1 MARRRFASWTG
12 RSRAGWAR
20 GSDHLGGSTGSLRVT
35 YAVTPQ
41 RIARVRPRQPTD
53 DAPPRAAV
61 TAALAELA
69 GGVGAQLPL
78 RIGGE
83 PVNVAIAAVVDRF
96 PGTRGDAVIA
106 DLGALETAIDTV
118 APGRAPVSS
127 SGWTWPR
134 TRHAGRGALAGRP
147 FAVLEKDSRRE
158 VEEDARR
165 DPLGHGT
172 ARARRSGARGA
183 PAGGHGLALAIR
195 ADLRDDRGELVDLEA
210 QGATPALLRRVV
222 TSRAALVAL
231 TGALVGALAGVVL
244 AYLVTRVV
252 SVTARADTPE
262 PPLAT
267 TVDPVSILL
276 GGIAVAIAAGA
287 RRARDPP
294 RVRRSPRTG
303 SDRRR
308 VVSAP
313 LVDLR
318 DVFVVHPSV
327 DGGVAAL
334 RGMTLAVE
342 RGELCVV
349 LGPSGSGKSTL
360 VRVVAGLQR
369 PSAGLALVDGID
381 VGTASGAAIAR
392 LRARVVGYADQH
404 YWRAL
409 SSDLTASELV
419 GLLLGL
425 AAPPAPTATVA
436 RRSCSSASASAIGR
450 GAAPRAVRRRAA
462 ADRRCA
468 AVAHAPALL
477 LADEPT
483 GELDE
488 ASARDVL
495 DLLAEL
501 AREEG
506 ATALVVSHDPASA
519 AVADRVVHVRDGRIG
534 EERRVDEEG
543 TVVIGRGGWL
553 RVPEETLQAAG
564 IGDRAVVHLGRGVV
578 ELRPAGAAPPEA
590 PGRTHRGP
598 RRARSSR
605 RAA

>member
-1 MARRRFASWTG
+1 M
-12 RSRAGWAR
+12 
-20 GSDHLGGSTGSLRVT
+20 
-35 YAVTPQ
+35 
-41 RIARVRPRQPTD
+41 
-53 DAPPRAAV
+53 
-61 TAALAELA
+61 
-69 GGVGAQLPL
+69 
-78 RIGGE
+78 
-83 PVNVAIAAVVDRF
+83 
-96 PGTRGDAVIA
+96 
-106 DLGALETAIDTV
+106 
-118 APGRAPVSS
+118 
-127 SGWTWPR
+127 
-134 TRHAGRGALAGRP
+134 
-147 FAVLEKDSRRE
+147 
-158 VEEDARR
+158 
-165 DPLGHGT
+165 
-172 ARARRSGARGA
+172 
-183 PAGGHGLALAIR
+183 
-195 ADLRDDRGELVDLEA
+195 
-210 QGATPALLRRVV
+210 
-222 TSRAALVAL
+222 
-231 TGALVGALAGVVL
+231 
-244 AYLVTRVV
+244 
-252 SVTARADTPE
+252 
-262 PPLAT
+262 
-267 TVDPVSILL
+267 
-276 GGIAVAIAAGA
+276 
-287 RRARDPP
+287 
-294 RVRRSPRTG
+294 
-303 SDRRR
+303 
-308 VVSAP
+308 P

-318 DVFVVHPSV
+318 DVFVVHPSE

-369 PSAGLALVDGID
+369 PSAGLALVDGLD

-419 GLLLGL
+419 GLPLGL
-425 AAPPAPTATVA
+425 
-436 RRSCSSASASAIGR
+436 R
-450 GAAPRAVRRRAA
+450 GASRSERDRRAEELLERVGLG
-462 ADRRCA
+462 DRAGARPRELSGGEQQRIAVCA

-590 PGRTHRGP
+590 AGADAPRTAPGALVEARGVT
-598 RRARSSR
+598 RRFGLEIALERVDATFLPGTMTAVTGPSGSGKSTLLALLAGLDTPDEGEVLVDGVDLSTLDR
-605 RAA
+605 DARAAFRRDRIGVVGQTPGLSGLLSARENVELMLALRGIDGVEAHERAMDALAIVGLVDLAARVVDRLSSGERERVALARAIAAGPAVLVADEPTARLDSSSTFAIGGLLADLAREHGTTVICATHDPLLVTLAGAELPLRRVAAVAE